1 MQALIGYWSHA
12 LAAIAFAAVLL
23 WRVVEPSRRPG
34 QGMML
39 AALAVTACWAWLT
52 GMEPGSALAR
62 FSETARNLV
71 WLGLLHALS
80 SSSDAR
86 QRGVAWVYG
95 AVAAV
100 LGLQFIATGF
110 EVLDPSP
117 AAAATSAIL
126 RITAAAGALILVHNF
141 YAQSAPATRN
151 QLRYTMLGLAA
162 IWVYDLNYYTI
173 QYLVGGPTGLG
184 DWRGVLVLLTAPL
197 FALGADADKDWRIR
211 LSRTASFQSLSILAI
226 CAYFA
231 LMVILSTAL
240 RDSATDWLTG
250 VTVAALAV
258 MTVGAMVVIPSSRA
272 RGWFKVKL
280 AKHLFEHRYDYRAE
294 WLRFTATLGRS
305 DGEADAPLGERIVR
319 AFADVLE
326 APGGLLLTVDRDGAA
341 MGASWNWGPALPSAD
356 DLNGS
361 ADFWAALSADPRIL
375 ELDAQR
381 GGWVGP
387 RDRKLQLPAW
397 LVRESEAWAA
407 IPLVHEA
414 RTVGLVVLAAPD
426 YRRSLDW
433 EDYDLLRTAGAQ
445 AASSLADALG
455 QEALATAQRFEEF
468 NRRFAF
474 ILHDIKNLVSQL
486 SLLARN
492 AERHAANPDF
502 RADMV
507 ATLQSSVAKMNDLLA
522 RLAHQGPARVQRI
535 EAQSLRPILTEA
547 IAVARSG
554 REVELSG
561 DASAWAKADSAA
573 LEQALVNLLNNALEA
588 SPLIEPVTVRVSR
601 SGGEVAIAITDRGHG
616 MDLDFVRNRL
626 FRPFASTKANGFGIG
641 AFEARSL
648 ILAMG
653 GRLSVD
659 SHPGE
664 GSTFTIHLPAAQAA
678 QSVERMR
685 A

>member
-1 MQALIGYWSHA
+1 MQALIGFWSHA
-12 LAAIAFAAVLL
+12 LAAVAFAAVLL

-80 SSSDAR
+80 SSSDGR

-110 EVLDPSP
+110 EVFDPSP
-117 AAAATSAIL
+117 AAVATSAIL

-141 YAQSAPATRN
+141 YAQSAPATRS

-162 IWVYDLNYYTI
+162 MWVYDLNYYTI
-173 QYLVGGPTGLG
+173 AYLVGGPSALG
-184 DWRGVLVLLTAPL
+184 DWRGLLVLLTAPL

-240 RDSATDWLTG
+240 RDSASDWLTG
-250 VTVAALAV
+250 VTVAVLAA
-258 MTVGAMVVIPSSRA
+258 MTVAAMVVIPSSRA

-305 DGEADAPLGERIVR
+305 DSDADAPLGDRIVR

-326 APGGLLLTVDRDGAA
+326 APGGVLLTVDGDGAA
-341 MGASWNWGPALPSAD
+341 VGASWNWGSPLPSAD
-356 DLNGS
+356 ALAAS
-361 ADFWAALSADPRIL
+361 LAFWTALSADPRIV
-375 ELDAQR
+375 EIDAQR
-381 GGWVGP
+381 GGWSGS
-387 RDRKLQLPAW
+387 RDRKLQLPDWLLGESSAW
-397 LVRESEAWAA
+397 VA
-407 IPLVHEA
+407 IPLVHEG
-414 RTVGLVVLAAPD
+414 RTLGLVVLAAPD
-426 YRRSLDW
+426 YRRALDW

-492 AERHAANPDF
+492 AERHSGNPDF
-502 RADMV
+502 QADMV
-507 ATLQSSVAKMNDLLA
+507 ATLRSSVAKMNDLLA
-522 RLAHQGPARVQRI
+522 RLAPQGPARVQQVEPR
-535 EAQSLRPILTEA
+535 SLRPILSEA
-547 IAVARSG
+547 IAVARGG
-554 REVELSG
+554 RDVELSG
-561 DASAWAKADSAA
+561 DASAWAQVDSAA
-573 LEQALVNLLNNALEA
+573 LEQALVNLLHNALEA
-588 SPLIEPVTVRVSR
+588 SPLIEPVTVRVGR
-601 SGGEVAIAITDRGHG
+601 SGENISIAITDRGCG
-616 MDLDFVRNRL
+616 MDIDFVRNRL
-626 FRPFASTKANGFGIG
+626 FQPFASTKASGFGIG

-659 SHPGE
+659 STPGE
-664 GSTFTIHLPAAQAA
+664 GSTFTIHLSAAPAGR
-678 QSVERMR
+678 SVARMR

>member
-1 MQALIGYWSHA
+1 MQALIGFWSHA
-12 LAAIAFAAVLL
+12 LAAVAFAAVLL

-52 GMEPGSALAR
+52 GMQPGSALAR

-80 SSSDAR
+80 SSSDGR

-110 EVLDPSP
+110 EVFDPSP
-117 AAAATSAIL
+117 AALATSAIL

-141 YAQSAPATRN
+141 YAQSAPATRS
-151 QLRYTMLGLAA
+151 QLRFTMLGLAA
-162 IWVYDLNYYTI
+162 IWLYDLNYYTI
-173 QYLVGGPTGLG
+173 GYLVGGPTALG
-184 DWRGVLVLLTAPL
+184 DWRGLLVILTAPL
-197 FALGADADKDWRIR
+197 FALGANADKDWRIK

-240 RDSATDWLTG
+240 RDSASDWLTG
-250 VTVAALAV
+250 VTVAALAG
-258 MTVGAMVVIPSSRA
+258 MTVAAMVVIPSSRA
-272 RGWFKVKL
+272 RGWYKAKL
-280 AKHLFEHRYDYRAE
+280 ARHLFEHRYDYRAE

-305 DGEADAPLGERIVR
+305 DGERDVPLGERIVR

-326 APGGLLLTVDRDGAA
+326 SPGGWLLTVNGKGATV
-341 MGASWNWGPALPSAD
+341 GASWNWGAALPTAD
-356 DLNGS
+356 ELDDSPAFWTALN
-361 ADFWAALSADPRIL
+361 ADPRIV

-381 GGWVGP
+381 GGWTGP
-387 RDRKLQLPAW
+387 RDRNFQLPDWLLREAAAW
-397 LVRESEAWAA
+397 TA
-407 IPLVHEA
+407 IPLVHDG

-426 YRRSLDW
+426 YRRPLDW
-433 EDYDLLRTAGAQ
+433 EDYDLLRTAGTQ
-445 AASSLADALG
+445 AASSLADAIG

-474 ILHDIKNLVSQL
+474 ILHDLKNLVSQL

-492 AERHAANPDF
+492 AERHSGNPDF
-502 RADMV
+502 QADMV
-507 ATLQSSVAKMNDLLA
+507 ATLKSSVAKMNDLLA
-522 RLAHQGPARVQRI
+522 RLAPKGPARVQRV
-535 EAQSLRPILTEA
+535 EGQSLRPILTEA
-547 IAVARSG
+547 IAGVRG
-554 REVELSG
+554 NREVELSG
-561 DASAWAKADSAA
+561 DASAWAKVDSAA
-573 LEQALVNLLNNALEA
+573 LEQALANLLHNALEA
-588 SPLIEPVTVRVSR
+588 SPLLEPVTVRVSR
-601 SGGEVAIAITDRGHG
+601 SGGQIAIAITDRGCG
-616 MDLDFVRNRL
+616 MDIDFVRNRL
-626 FRPFASTKANGFGIG
+626 FHPFASTKANGFGIG

-648 ILAMG
+648 IVAMG
-653 GRLSVD
+653 GRLTVD
-659 SHPGE
+659 SSPGE
-664 GSTFTIHLPAAQAA
+664 GSTFTIHLPAAEAA
-678 QSVERMR
+678 RAATRMR

>member
-1 MQALIGYWSHA
+1 MQALIGFWSHA
-12 LAAIAFAAVLL
+12 LAGVAFAAVLL
-23 WRVVEPSRRPG
+23 WRVLEPSRRPG

-52 GMEPGSALAR
+52 AMDPGSALAR

-80 SSSDAR
+80 SASDGR

-110 EVLDPSP
+110 ELFDPSP
-117 AAAATSAIL
+117 AALATSSIL

-141 YAQSAPATRN
+141 YAQSAPATRS
-151 QLRYTMLGLAA
+151 QLRFTMLGLGA
-162 IWVYDLNYYTI
+162 IWLYDLNYYTI
-173 QYLVGGPTGLG
+173 GYLVGGPSALG
-184 DWRGVLVLLTAPL
+184 DWRGLLVVLTAPL
-197 FALGADADKDWRIR
+197 FALGADADKEWRIK

-240 RDSATDWLTG
+240 RDSASDWLTG
-250 VTVAALAV
+250 VTVAVLAA
-258 MTVGAMVVIPSSRA
+258 MTVAAMVVIPSSRA
-272 RGWFKVKL
+272 RGWFKMKL

-305 DGEADAPLGERIVR
+305 DGEPDAPLSERIVR
-319 AFADVLE
+319 AFADVLD
-326 APGGLLLTVDRDGAA
+326 APGGWLLTVDGEGATA
-341 MGASWNWGPALPSAD
+341 GASWNWGSPLPSAD
-356 DLNGS
+356 ELDDNP
-361 ADFWAALSADPRIL
+361 AFWAALNADPLIL
-375 ELDAQR
+375 ELDALR
-381 GGWVGP
+381 GGWSGA
-387 RDRKLQLPAW
+387 RDRRLELPDW
-397 LVRESEAWAA
+397 LLRERSAWAA
-407 IPLVHEA
+407 IPLVHEG
-414 RTVGLVVLAAPD
+414 RLVGLVVLAAPD
-426 YRRSLDW
+426 YRRALDW
-433 EDYDLLRTAGAQ
+433 EDHDLLRTAGAQ

-492 AERHAANPDF
+492 AERHSGNPDF
-502 RADMV
+502 QVDMV
-507 ATLQSSVAKMNDLLA
+507 ATLQSSVSKLNDLLA
-522 RLAHQGPARVQRI
+522 RLAPQGPAQVQQI

-547 IAVARSG
+547 IAVARGG
-554 REVELSG
+554 RDVELSG
-561 DASAWAKADSAA
+561 EAWASARVDSAA
-573 LEQALVNLLNNALEA
+573 LEQALVNLLHNALEA
-588 SPLIEPVTVRVSR
+588 SPVIEPVTVRVTR
-601 SGGEVAIAITDRGHG
+601 LGADVAIAITDRGCG
-616 MDLDFVRNRL
+616 MDIDFVRNRL
-626 FRPFASTKANGFGIG
+626 FHPFASTKANGFGIG

-648 ILAMG
+648 IVAMG
-653 GRLSVD
+653 GRLAVD
-659 SHPGE
+659 SSPGE
-664 GSTFTIHLPAAQAA
+664 GTTFTIRLPAAEAMRP
-678 QSVERMR
+678 VERMR